1 MVKWKCVVLVMVVS
15 GDDFYMSTPPL
26 LPPFGR
32 EGPPSIDHE
41 GTTTY
46 QAGGGLYW
54 ELPKRSARVHARV
67 REYASKS

>member
-15 GDDFYMSTPPL
+15 SDDFYMSTPPL

-46 QAGGGLYW
+46 QAGGGLY
-54 ELPKRSARVHARV
+54 
-67 REYASKS
+67 